1 MLSILKIEKSLK
13 RQSNKADNVATICFC
28 RYEHWSII
36 IPIESISSFQYQNS
50 DISFLLYISAIF
62 IAGTNSKPQN
72 WDWTSG
78 SYYGASQDYG
88 WGGNDVSSYSNS
100 VPSYSAGQWSQ
111 YQPGEDWNTQQA
123 PTCKKLT

>member
-1 MLSILKIEKSLK
+1 MVDYYTHRIHTVYS
-13 RQSNKADNVATICFC
+13 
-28 RYEHWSII
+28 
-36 IPIESISSFQYQNS
+36 SSFQYQNS

-88 WGGNDVSSYSNS
+88 WGGNDVPSYSNS
-100 VPSYSAGQWSQ
+100 VPSYSTGQWSQ

-123 PTCKKLT
+123 PTCKKLIYHFFQTPSF

>member
-1 MLSILKIEKSLK
+1 MQPFFLRMLNI
-13 RQSNKADNVATICFC
+13 QT
-28 RYEHWSII
+28 Y
-36 IPIESISSFQYQNS
+36 
-50 DISFLLYISAIF
+50 
-62 IAGTNSKPQN
+62 SKPQN

-100 VPSYSAGQWSQ
+100 MPSYSAGQWSQ

-123 PTCKKLT
+123 PTCKKLFRHFY